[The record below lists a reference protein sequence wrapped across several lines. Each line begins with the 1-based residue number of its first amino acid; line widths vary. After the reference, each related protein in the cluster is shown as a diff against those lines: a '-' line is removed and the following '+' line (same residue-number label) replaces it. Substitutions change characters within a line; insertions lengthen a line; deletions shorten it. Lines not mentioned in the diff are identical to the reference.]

1 MITLELI
8 NNNIYIIRIIEF
20 MQQNDTFYFTSKIRS
35 NVQIIIRIWSLLN
48 KLIITQISMLK
59 IVYIRIVR
67 KGKKLRIRF

>member
-35 NVQIIIRIWSLLN
+35 NVQIRIIFFDLSGMN
-48 KLIITQISMLK
+48 NNYSN
-59 IVYIRIVR
+59 
-67 KGKKLRIRF
+67 